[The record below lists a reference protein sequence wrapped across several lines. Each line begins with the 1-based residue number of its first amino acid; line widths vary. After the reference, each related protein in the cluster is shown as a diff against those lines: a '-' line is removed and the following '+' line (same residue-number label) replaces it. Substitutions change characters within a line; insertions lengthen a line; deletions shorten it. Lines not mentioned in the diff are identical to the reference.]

1 MENASKALI
10 MAAEILI
17 GVMVISIAVY
27 LFNVLGQYGADTT
40 EQIQESQLQQFNNQ
54 FLKYYGNTST
64 QTADGKIVV
73 EPIKCT
79 MQDIVGLANLAKK
92 INESNGFS
100 TTQAEQRSDN
110 SYYIQIDLQIGTK
123 PYKNIEA
130 REQKDLLNLLRDD
143 GNYGIL
149 IEEDELGDKVAKQK
163 YFKALEPG
171 ISETTKRVNYMKFVY
186 DPDL

>member
-40 EQIQESQLQQFNNQ
+40 EQIQESQLEQFNNQ

-64 QTADGKIVV
+64 QNADGKIVA

-79 MQDIVGLANLAKK
+79 MQTIVGLANLAKK
-92 INESNGFS
+92 INESNGF
-100 TTQAEQRSDN
+100 TEPEQYSDN
-110 SYYIQIDLQIGTK
+110 LYYIQIDLQIGTK
-123 PYKNIEA
+123 TYKNIEA
-130 REQKDLLNLLRDD
+130 KEQDKLIELLKDE
-143 GNYGIL
+143 GNYGVL
-149 IEEDELGDKVAKQK
+149 IEEDELGDKVAKTK
-163 YFKALEPG
+163 YFRALEPE

-186 DPDL
+186 DSTL

>member
-17 GVMVISIAVY
+17 GVMIISIAVY

-40 EQIQESQLQQFNNQ
+40 AEIQESQLQQFNNQ

-64 QTADGKIVV
+64 KKADGKVVV

-79 MQDIVGLANLAKK
+79 MQEIVGLANLARK
-92 INESNGFS
+92 INESNGF
-100 TTQAEQRSDN
+100 TVTEQYSDN

-130 REQKDLLNLLRDD
+130 KEQSELINLLKDE
-143 GNYGIL
+143 GNYGVL
-149 IEEDELGDKVAKQK
+149 IEEDDLGDKVAKTK
-163 YFKALEPG
+163 YFRALEPG
-171 ISETTKRVNYMKFVY
+171 ISGVTKRVNYMKFIY
-186 DPDL
+186 DPNL